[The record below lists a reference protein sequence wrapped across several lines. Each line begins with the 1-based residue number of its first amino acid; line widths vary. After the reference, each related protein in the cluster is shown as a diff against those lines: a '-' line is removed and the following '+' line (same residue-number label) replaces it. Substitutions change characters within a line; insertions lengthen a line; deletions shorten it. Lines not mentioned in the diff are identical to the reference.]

1 MKRTNRLFLI
11 LIALLVLTGCE
22 FLQSSLSSE
31 IEKSVLEDSG
41 IATISSANWYYN
53 GTKDT
58 NMKELTSLG
67 SENYVASSVLVSF
80 GKQVALKSENPV
92 GSIELTY
99 TGEDGLSTKK
109 TFQQLSGSFTQDYRG
124 YKINMADVLAYFDTT
139 TIPSGT
145 ASMTIKV
152 GGFVCAEGS
161 QSGRAIPAIEH
172 KMTIMPLFKSYDV
185 DFSTCWYKEGD
196 YVSIPLNG
204 KVTVSSNNVKSSN
217 GDEFSITTKENE
229 ILLTPTTNIFG
240 KESTTTISLLDIMAE
255 NAGDSYSTTLNLNFV
270 KNAIVMDGKEDI
282 NYSNERAASVT
293 DDSSD
298 QSAFASLG
306 YDVSSNADITKLSIV
321 NDAENLYIGVAGNL
335 SFTWN
340 DGLVIMI
347 AKDGGKKVDTSIYSS
362 ANIENLKPLVS
373 KNPFA
378 YIYHKPG
385 NENSG
390 LGKLGVYCN
399 LTGTTT
405 EITSNCEAS
414 PEGWTENETGT
425 FLEYSIPL
433 SKLGLTAN
441 DEISV
446 IVAASLHWN
455 EGYAVCDVAP
465 NAGLVEKYTNA
476 NRTEVMYDFSNGLMY
491 TVK

>member
-1 MKRTNRLFLI
+1 MKKLNRLFLI
-11 LIALLVLTGCE
+11 LITLLVLTGCE
-22 FLQSSLSSE
+22 FLQNSLSSE
-31 IEKSVLEDSG
+31 MEKNVLEQSG
-41 IATISSANWYYN
+41 TATFASNYWYYN
-53 GTKDT
+53 GTKST
-58 NMKELTSLG
+58 NMKDFCTEGSDKYISSSL
-67 SENYVASSVLVSF
+67 LVSF

-124 YKINMADVLAYFDTT
+124 YKINMADVLAYFDTK

-172 KMTIMPLFKSYDV
+172 KMTIMPLLKSYDV

-270 KNAIVMDGKEDI
+270 KKAIVMDGKEDI
-282 NYSNERAASVT
+282 NYSNERAVSVT

-298 QSAFASLG
+298 QSAFAGLG

-321 NDAENLYIGVAGNL
+321 NDDKNLYIGVAGNL

-362 ANIENLKPLVS
+362 ANKETLKPLVS

-446 IVAASLHWN
+446 IAVSSLHWN
-455 EGYAVCDVAP
+455 EGNAVCDVAP
-465 NAGLVEKYTNA
+465 NAGLVEKYTNTD
-476 NRTEVMYDFSNGLMY
+476 RTEVMYDFSNGIMY

>member
-1 MKRTNRLFLI
+1 MKKLNRLFLI
-11 LIALLVLTGCE
+11 LITLLVLTGCE
-22 FLQSSLSSE
+22 FLQNSLSSE
-31 IEKSVLEDSG
+31 MEKNVLEQSG
-41 IATISSANWYYN
+41 TATFASNYWYYN
-53 GTKDT
+53 GTKST
-58 NMKELTSLG
+58 NMKDFCTEGSDKYISSSL
-67 SENYVASSVLVSF
+67 LVSF
-80 GKQVALKSENPV
+80 GKKVALKSENPI
-92 GSIELTY
+92 GAIEITY

-124 YKINMADVLAYFDTT
+124 YKINMADVLAYFDTK

-145 ASMTIKV
+145 ASMTVKI
-152 GGFVCAEGS
+152 GGFVCAEGA
-161 QSGRAIPAIEH
+161 QNGRAIPAVEH
-172 KMTIMPLFKSYDV
+172 TITIMPLFSSFDV
-185 DFSTCWYKEGD
+185 DFSTCWYKDGD
-196 YVSIPLNG
+196 YVSIPLSG
-204 KVTVSSNNVKSSN
+204 KISIPSKELTSSN
-217 GDEFSITTKENE
+217 GDKFLVSSNENE
-229 ILLTPTTNIFG
+229 IILTPKTSILE
-240 KESTTTISLLDIMAE
+240 KEGSTSINLTDILPE
-255 NAGDSYSTTLNLNFV
+255 SAGDSYSATIKLNFV

-282 NYSNERAASVT
+282 NYSNEKAVSVT
-293 DDSSD
+293 DDEGD
-298 QSAFASLG
+298 QSAFAGLG
-306 YDVSSNADITKLSIV
+306 YDVSSKADITKLSIV

-335 SFTWN
+335 SFTWK

-362 ANIENLKPLVS
+362 ANKETLKPLVS

-446 IVAASLHWN
+446 IAVSSLHWDD
-455 EGYAVCDVAP
+455 GYAVCDVAP
-465 NAGLVEKYTNA
+465 NAGLVEKYTNTD
-476 NRTEVMYDFSNGLMY
+476 RTEVMYDFSNGIMY

>member
-204 KVTVSSNNVKSSN
+204 KVTVSLNNVKSSN

-282 NYSNERAASVT
+282 NYSNERAVSVT

-298 QSAFASLG
+298 QSAFAGLG

-321 NDAENLYIGVAGNL
+321 NDDKNLYIGVAGNL

-347 AKDGGKKVDTSIYSS
+347 AEEGGTEISRSEYQAATTESFKRGSNK
-362 ANIENLKPLVS
+362 
-373 KNPFA
+373 PFA
-378 YIYHKPG
+378 YLFHKPG
-385 NENSG
+385 AGGDSVSG
-390 LGKLGVYCN
+390 EFGVYSN
-399 LTGTTT
+399 STGTKTN
-405 EITSNCEAS
+405 ITANSVAN
-414 PEGWTENETGT
+414 PTGWTTSSTGT

-433 SKLGLTAN
+433 ADLGLTK
-441 DEISV
+441 DDPISV
-446 IVAASLHWN
+446 IAISSLHWDDGN
-455 EGYAVCDVAP
+455 AVCDVAP
-465 NAGLVEKYTNA
+465 NAGVSKSLDDNNMSVQ
-476 NRTEVMYDFSNGLMY
+476 YDFSNGLMY